1 MTIYNFKYDNYQI
14 LGFFLI
20 EGNKY
25 FDEWKDV
32 SNEFD
37 NYSIIIDDLIAED
50 KSNKFV
56 GCNKIYESF
65 ILYNKAINKVASEYR
80 KKYINNLFKDELY
93 KAGMILLQTIDDEEF
108 CSNPFTDYIMK
119 EEDEIKLDNLII
131 KLKEIILFIDSY

>member
-14 LGFFLI
+14 LGISLI

-25 FDEWKDV
+25 FEEWKDV
-32 SNEFD
+32 SNND
-37 NYSIIIDDLIAED
+37 NYTLIIDDLIAED

-93 KAGMILLQTIDDEEF
+93 EAGMILLQTIDDEVF

-119 EEDEIKLDNLII
+119 KEDEIKLDDLI
-131 KLKEIILFIDSY
+131 KRLKEIILFIDSY